1 MKKVFRIL
9 LTAIM
14 MVTFSTAVS
23 AQENQAQQPKAK
35 ENKAQQ
41 PSKKQRMSREQM
53 AEMQAKHISRQL
65 ALDDATSQKF
75 IETYSAYQKELWALR
90 PHDGKGMQKNR
101 AEMTDAE
108 AEKAIKD
115 QFDHSQKVLT
125 LRQEYYKKY
134 SKFLT
139 AKQIQRVYDLEKQ
152 SMNRLSKRGP
162 MNQHGKR
169 NAGPRPN
176 ADHPKAPG
184 KGKHNGQFP
193 QQPNPQ
199 KQNK

>member
-9 LTAIM
+9 LTTIM
-14 MVTFSTAVS
+14 MVAFSTAVS
-23 AQENQAQQPKAK
+23 AQEN
-35 ENKAQQ
+35 NGQQ

-75 IETYSAYQKELWALR
+75 IETFSAYQKEVWALR
-90 PHDGKGMQKNR
+90 PQGKEMRKNR

-115 QFDHSQKVLT
+115 QFDHSQKILS

-134 SKFLT
+134 NTFLS

-152 SMNRLSKRGP
+152 AMNRLAKRGS
-162 MNQHGKR
+162 MNQRNKR
-169 NAGPRPN
+169 NGGGRPN
-176 ADHPKAPG
+176 ARRPNNPNKDRQKGDRPNRPKL
-184 KGKHNGQFP
+184 
-193 QQPNPQ
+193 
-199 KQNK
+199 QN

>member
-9 LTAIM
+9 LTTIM
-14 MVTFSTAVS
+14 MVAFSTAVS
-23 AQENQAQQPKAK
+23 AQEN
-35 ENKAQQ
+35 NGQQ

-75 IETYSAYQKELWALR
+75 IETFCAYQKELWVLR
-90 PHDGKGMQKNR
+90 PQGKGKHKNR

-125 LRQEYYKKY
+125 LRQEYYNKY
-134 SKFLT
+134 SKFLS

-152 SMNRLSKRGP
+152 SMNRLAKRGP
-162 MNQHGKR
+162 ANQRGKW
-169 NAGPRPN
+169 NAGPRPKGGHPN
-176 ADHPKAPG
+176 A
-184 KGKHNGQFP
+184 GKHDGKSP
-193 QQPNPQ
+193 RQPKPQ
-199 KQNK
+199 KQ

>member
-1 MKKVFRIL
+1 MKKVFSIL

-14 MVTFSTAVS
+14 MVAFSTAAL
-23 AQENQAQQPKAK
+23 AQENKAQQPKAK

-75 IETYSAYQKELWALR
+75 IETFSAYQKELWALR
-90 PHDGKGMQKNR
+90 PHGKGMKNR

-152 SMNRLSKRGP
+152 SMNRLAKRGP
-162 MNQHGKR
+162 INQRGKR

-176 ADHPKAPG
+176 AGHPNALG
-184 KGKHNGQFP
+184 KGKRDGKGP
-193 QQPNPQ
+193 GPRQPKSQ
-199 KQNK
+199 KQ

>member
-1 MKKVFRIL
+1 MKKVFRFL
-9 LTAIM
+9 LTTIM
-14 MVTFSTAVS
+14 MVAFSIGVS
-23 AQENQAQQPKAK
+23 AQEAN
-35 ENKAQQ
+35 AQQ

-53 AEMQAKHISRQL
+53 AEMQAKHIAHQL
-65 ALDDATSQKF
+65 VLDDATTQKF
-75 IETYSAYQKELWALR
+75 IETFSAYQKEVWALR
-90 PHDGKGMQKNR
+90 PQGKGMHKNR

-125 LRQEYYKKY
+125 LRQEYYQKY

-139 AKQIQRVYDLEKQ
+139 AKQIQRVYELEKQ
-152 SMNRLSKRGP
+152 SMNRLAKRGS
-162 MNQHGKR
+162 MNQRGKR

-176 ADHPKAPG
+176 AGHPNAPG
-184 KGKHNGQFP
+184 KGKHDGKFP
-193 QQPNPQ
+193 NQPKPQ

>member
-9 LTAIM
+9 LTTVM
-14 MVTFSTAVS
+14 MVAFSVAVS
-23 AQENQAQQPKAK
+23 AQENPAQK
-35 ENKAQQ
+35 

-75 IETYSAYQKELWALR
+75 IETFCAYQKEVWALR
-90 PHDGKGMQKNR
+90 PQNKGMHKNR

-115 QFDHSQKVLT
+115 QFDHSQKVLS
-125 LRQEYYKKY
+125 LRQEYYNKY
-134 SKFLT
+134 SKFLS
-139 AKQIQRVYDLEKQ
+139 AKQIQRVYELEKQ
-152 SMNRLSKRGP
+152 SMNRLAKRGN
-162 MNQHGKR
+162 MNQRGKR
-169 NAGPRPN
+169 NSPQTGRPG
-176 ADHPKAPG
+176 APG
-184 KGKHNGQFP
+184 QGKRGNMPP
-193 QQPNPQ
+193 QQPKTQ